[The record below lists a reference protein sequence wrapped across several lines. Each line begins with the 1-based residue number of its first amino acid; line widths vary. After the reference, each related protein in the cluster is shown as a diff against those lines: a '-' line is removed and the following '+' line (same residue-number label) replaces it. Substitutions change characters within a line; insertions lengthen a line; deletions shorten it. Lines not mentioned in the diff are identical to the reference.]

1 MKILTSTELAK
12 EAYKII
18 EKVSE
23 ECSDDV
29 KESVRS
35 RCRELYSYLFKAGIL
50 STISYIYAKAE
61 EVLVKNAFRWLTG
74 LSKMPPEG
82 REDAGYAI
90 YGASFCILFE
100 KINLSKNDASLGKL
114 IESLTSSPE
123 NLMVIEDQALRFAG
137 WLKKFAEALITKV
150 Q

>member
-18 EKVSE
+18 EKVSR

-29 KESVRS
+29 KEFVRS
-35 RCRELYSYLFKAGIL
+35 RCRELYGYLFKAGIL
-50 STISYIYAKAE
+50 STISYTYAKAGE
-61 EVLVKNAFRWLTG
+61 DLMKKAFSWLTG
-74 LSKMPPEG
+74 GSGIPPG
-82 REDAGYAI
+82 DKEDVGYAI

-100 KINLSKNDASLGKL
+100 KINLSKNDASLEKV
-114 IESLTSSPE
+114 IESLTSSLD

-137 WLKKFAEALITKV
+137 WLKKFAEALIKKA
-150 Q
+150 